1 MQENELDSAKA
12 EMHEVREE
20 NKRLRTYLDKM
31 MKDYQSLQTQ
41 FNNIVH
47 EKDSPKKSPYNRA
60 LSHQENREQK
70 HETPDDFDVSL
81 SLGRSSSS
89 ELRRDNVRKHS
100 SSPQKA
106 ETSTKT
112 VEQDKDEGL
121 RLGLDCRFDTQPSV
135 LSKEGLPESSPEHSL
150 DDEKEVQAQ
159 KSEKAPED
167 DEVSHQN
174 PAKKARVSV
183 RVRCDTP
190 TVSIQ
195 FNYTYIYQGFN
206 LDYLYFSDRAN
217 VLTDVSCV

>member
-20 NKRLRTYLDKM
+20 NQRLRTYLDKM

-47 EKDSPKKSPYNRA
+47 EKDSPKKSTYNRA
-60 LSHQENREQK
+60 LNHQEHREQK
-70 HETPDDFDVSL
+70 HEAPEFDVFL

-100 SSPQKA
+100 SSPQKD

-112 VEQDKDEGL
+112 VEQDQEGL
-121 RLGLDCRFDTQPSV
+121 RLGLDCRFDMQPSV

-150 DDEKEVQAQ
+150 DDEKEVHAQ

-190 TVSIQ
+190 TVSMLS
-195 FNYTYIYQGFN
+195 IY
-206 LDYLYFSDRAN
+206 LSIKL
-217 VLTDVSCV
+217 LM